1 MTLKKI
7 AMYAAALVAVT
18 IAAHIAQ
25 AGGRGGGPNLG
36 VSSSSPGHIMQS
48 TTPAPTQGASSLA
61 PGSQIKD
68 DPTPRTRGAS
78 DIAPG
83 ATNPNKN
90 KK

>member
-7 AMYAAALVAVT
+7 AICAAALLAAS
-18 IAAHIAQ
+18 IATQLAQ

-36 VSSSSPGHIMQS
+36 VSGSSPGHIMQN

-68 DPTPRTRGAS
+68 DPTPRTGGAS
-78 DIAPG
+78 AIAPG
-83 ATNPNKN
+83 ATNPNK
-90 KK
+90 K

>member
-7 AMYAAALVAVT
+7 AICAGALVTAT
-18 IAAHIAQ
+18 IAAQLAQ

-36 VSSSSPGHIMQS
+36 VSASSPGHIMQN

-68 DPTPRTRGAS
+68 DPTPRTGGAS
-78 DIAPG
+78 AIAPG
-83 ATNPNKN
+83 ATNPNK
-90 KK
+90 K